1 MSFKALNVAM
11 LRVYVTRAMQTG
23 TLADAAIAADYMAK
37 ATRKPYEACMNALCK
52 RYNLRF
58 ADRACKDRPGMYTA
72 KDCARELAAGCVV
85 KFDKETISEET
96 IKVSPQIPAWI
107 LA

>member
-37 ATRKPYEACMNALCK
+37 ATRKPYEACMNALSK
-52 RYNLRF
+52 RYGLRY
-58 ADRACKDRPGMYTA
+58 AERVCKNRPGMYIGKNPS
-72 KDCARELAAGCVV
+72 KDMLP
-85 KFDKETISEET
+85 IS
-96 IKVSPQIPAWI
+96 
-107 LA
+107 